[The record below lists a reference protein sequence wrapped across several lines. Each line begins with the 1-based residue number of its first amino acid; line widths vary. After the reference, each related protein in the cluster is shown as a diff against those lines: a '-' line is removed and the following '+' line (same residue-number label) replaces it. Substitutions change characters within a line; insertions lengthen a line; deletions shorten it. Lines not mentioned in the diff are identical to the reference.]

1 MHYGINSPLLSMQQQ
16 KLGQRRRCAGCCLSH
31 YCHCAIWAMPSCHV
45 VSYLL
50 FFNSSYIDF
59 TSLWNQRQI
68 EYFHLP
74 LSSSGRSRSWVSA
87 SIRQFPHCTAP
98 PHHCPSGHAAET
110 RRQQSLITIIATQVL
125 AQQTRR
131 APQLLAVYHH
141 HNIQMIN
148 ESQAVTWIWY
158 PQLLKLQQNT
168 GTGHWTWYKQPASS
182 LWTVAVQTMLKRL
195 HSHGGHVFNFCI
207 KYVHNKW
214 ILGPKDPLFF
224 GKSVQI

>member
-1 MHYGINSPLLSMQQQ
+1 MHYGINSRLLSMQQQ

-87 SIRQFPHCTAP
+87 SIRQFPHWHCSTAALSQWSRRGDSETAVTHHNHRNTSASTTNTASSTTLICLPPPQYPDDKWITSSHLNMISTAP
-98 PHHCPSGHAAET
+98 EATTKHWHW
-110 RRQQSLITIIATQVL
+110 SLNLI
-125 AQQTRR
+125 
-131 APQLLAVYHH
+131 
-141 HNIQMIN
+141 
-148 ESQAVTWIWY
+148 
-158 PQLLKLQQNT
+158 
-168 GTGHWTWYKQPASS
+168 
-182 LWTVAVQTMLKRL
+182 
-195 HSHGGHVFNFCI
+195 
-207 KYVHNKW
+207 
-214 ILGPKDPLFF
+214 
-224 GKSVQI
+224 

>member
-1 MHYGINSPLLSMQQQ
+1 MHYGINSRLLSMQQQ

-31 YCHCAIWAMPSCHV
+31 YCHCAIWSMPSCHV

-87 SIRQFPHCTAP
+87 SIRQFPHCHCSTAAL
-98 PHHCPSGHAAET
+98 SQWSRRGDSET
-110 RRQQSLITIIATQVL
+110 
-125 AQQTRR
+125 
-131 APQLLAVYHH
+131 AVTH
-141 HNIQMIN
+141 HNHRNTSASTTNTASTTTLFCLPPPQYPDDEWITSSHLNMI
-148 ESQAVTWIWY
+148 
-158 PQLLKLQQNT
+158 LLKLQQNT
-168 GTGHWTWYKQPASS
+168 GTGHWTWYKQLPASS